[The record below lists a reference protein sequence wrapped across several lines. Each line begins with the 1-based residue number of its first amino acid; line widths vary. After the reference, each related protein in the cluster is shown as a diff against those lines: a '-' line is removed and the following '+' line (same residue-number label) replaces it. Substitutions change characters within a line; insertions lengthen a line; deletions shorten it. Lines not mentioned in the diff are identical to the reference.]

1 MESENPISIKNSM
14 TNFKP
19 PTNNIL
25 DDIDALKGV
34 EFESVID
41 RYYTRLY
48 KPLNPKIISDHLSS
62 KNNEIST

>member
-14 TNFKP
+14 QNFKP
-19 PTNNIL
+19 PVNNIL
-25 DDIDALKGV
+25 DDLEALKGV

-48 KPLNPKIISDHLSS
+48 KPLNPKVV
-62 KNNEIST
+62 

>member
-14 TNFKP
+14 TNFKAP
-19 PTNNIL
+19 INNIL
-25 DDIDALKGV
+25 DDIEALKGV